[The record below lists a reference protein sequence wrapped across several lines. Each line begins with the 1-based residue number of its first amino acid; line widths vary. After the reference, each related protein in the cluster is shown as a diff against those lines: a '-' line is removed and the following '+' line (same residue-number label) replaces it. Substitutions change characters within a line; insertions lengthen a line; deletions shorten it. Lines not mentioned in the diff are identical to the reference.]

1 MLIYFWEKIQVAE
14 KADCDAA
21 FVVCT
26 NAQSKKIFDRWGFKV
41 RIEGFF
47 PTREKQHFLTVQVI
61 GELEWSK
68 AEVEGKIYFDNV
80 AEPTV
85 TAHYKKLK

>member
-1 MLIYFWEKIQVAE
+1 M
-14 KADCDAA
+14 
-21 FVVCT
+21 
-26 NAQSKKIFDRWGFKV
+26 
-41 RIEGFF
+41 
-47 PTREKQHFLTVQVI
+47 I